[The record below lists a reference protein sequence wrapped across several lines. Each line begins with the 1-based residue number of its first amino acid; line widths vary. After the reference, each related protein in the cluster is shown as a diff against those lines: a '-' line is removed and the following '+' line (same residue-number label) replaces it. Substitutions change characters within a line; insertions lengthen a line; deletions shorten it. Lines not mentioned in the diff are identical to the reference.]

1 MGALERAN
9 YVTYVTIEEMKRRLK
24 LALVIL
30 ILLTTVTLFVRYAAT
45 HREVIHKVGDLRPSM
60 LAVLLCFYAL
70 WFVSIS
76 LVLAVSLK
84 MYGKTISKQE
94 NLLLNA
100 YSSLVNFFG
109 PGQSGPAFRGLYLK
123 KRHNFSLK
131 YYVFTTLLYYG
142 FYAVLSAFL
151 LCVGSRPWWQ
161 TAILMVAAAGAS
173 FLIVKWYARRSA
185 LKDQPG
191 INGRTLSWMLGAVGL
206 QMVAQVGMYY
216 VELHSVSPGV
226 SFAQVLTYTG
236 AANFALFVSLTPG
249 AIGIREAFLVFSQ
262 HLHHIGNA
270 AIVAANIIDRAT
282 YLIVLGIMFIAV
294 VILHAKD
301 RLRVHQVRE
310 NPDNTNETTT

>member
-1 MGALERAN
+1 
-9 YVTYVTIEEMKRRLK
+9 MKRKLK
-24 LALVIL
+24 LTLVIL
-30 ILLTTVTLFVRYAAT
+30 ILVATITLFVRYAAT
-45 HREVIHKVGDLRPSM
+45 HQEVIRKIQDLTPGM
-60 LAVLLCFYAL
+60 LAALLAFYGL

-76 LVLAVSLK
+76 VVLSTSLK
-84 MYGKTISKQE
+84 MYDKTITKQE
-94 NLLLNA
+94 NMLLNA

-109 PGQSGPAFRGLYLK
+109 PGQSGPAFRGVYLK

-161 TAILMVAAAGAS
+161 TTLLMIASGVAS
-173 FLIVKWYARRSA
+173 VFVIRWYARRST

-191 INGRTLSWMLGAVGL
+191 INAKTLSWMFGAVAL
-206 QMVAQVGMYY
+206 QMVAQVGMYF

-262 HLHHIGNA
+262 NLHHISST

-282 YLIVLGIMFIAV
+282 YLIVLGIMFII
-294 VILHAKD
+294 VIVLHAKD
-301 RLRVHQVRE
+301 RLHVRQVRE
-310 NPDNTNETTT
+310 TSEKNELR